1 MQTAT
6 LPREEAKAQAI
17 KIREKMRLLAES
29 IDSAETS
36 HIERM
41 RVMSL
46 LSAEAQNMLGTESRE
61 GGAANEEEGQGGFAD
76 A

>member
-1 MQTAT
+1 MQTAS

-41 RVMSL
+41 RGMAL
-46 LSAEAQNMLGTESRE
+46 LSAEAQNMLGAESRGE
-61 GGAANEEEGQGGFAD
+61 GAAKGEEEQGGFAD